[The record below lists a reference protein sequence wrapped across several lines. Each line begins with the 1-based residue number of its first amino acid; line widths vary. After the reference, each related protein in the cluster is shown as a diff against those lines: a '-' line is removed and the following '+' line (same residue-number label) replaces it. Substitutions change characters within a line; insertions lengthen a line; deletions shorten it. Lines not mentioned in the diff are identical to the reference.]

1 MAQRELASNRVAGR
15 AKAVTRHN
23 TRTRPV
29 RVGEHH
35 LKDWLSPAESRARRR
50 RRGRRGTTSD
60 PAVGY
65 DARSTSARSASASS
79 PRRRRRRCRRR
90 QSHGHEQASG
100 RRRRRCLPHAAPR
113 QRVTLEFESA
123 LRQNVSNSSPDARA
137 GERASP
143 WALRRRGGHVVCYL
157 GRRRVPSVARKVS
170 QVTPRSRPCYR
181 GGAAASARTCRGLEI
196 RRPRF
201 IRSWTGLAQAPVCG
215 SRRASGAPT
224 SDERRGGVRELFV
237 SYYSRPAVEQQP
249 LLFRTDRAPRANP
262 RRADSMCRSTQ
273 SPAKALATSSK
284 YVIEPSHQWPV
295 GPMSRG

>member
-1 MAQRELASNRVAGR
+1 MPLAGVALAKNASLTTQSQAEVESGSKASLVIDQHQDGAPTRTAQTALGCRANLVGVARKRELASNRLAGR

-50 RRGRRGTTSD
+50 RRDRRGTTSD

-65 DARSTSARSASASS
+65 DACSTSARRSASASS

-123 LRQNVSNSSPDARA
+123 LRQNVSNSSPDAR
-137 GERASP
+137 G
-143 WALRRRGGHVVCYL
+143 
-157 GRRRVPSVARKVS
+157 
-170 QVTPRSRPCYR
+170 
-181 GGAAASARTCRGLEI
+181 
-196 RRPRF
+196 
-201 IRSWTGLAQAPVCG
+201 
-215 SRRASGAPT
+215 
-224 SDERRGGVRELFV
+224 
-237 SYYSRPAVEQQP
+237 
-249 LLFRTDRAPRANP
+249 
-262 RRADSMCRSTQ
+262 
-273 SPAKALATSSK
+273 
-284 YVIEPSHQWPV
+284 
-295 GPMSRG
+295 